1 MDYKSK
7 ILSVLLNK
15 YENSKTAH
23 TGERSA
29 QRPQFSFRQKHEL
42 SKAYNDE
49 MDYTN
54 RLEINTA
61 LKDLIRKKI
70 IEVKW
75 EKWEENRIAEKVYLQ
90 YDFIPQAY
98 REAGIEPKIEKMNR
112 ILKVLEPLAVHSW
125 EWVRQWYKEVQQ
137 SFQNNKTAR
146 INLNDVKGYELL
158 VKALSRLEGLEDSIP
173 KRTFS
178 QLVFGDTKLFETTI
192 QNRLLII
199 YKRYGDIEY
208 ESDKEYLESIGILEN
223 IQPVYIK
230 GNVDIRVRGE
240 KIALGS
246 FPGGFG
252 LMDETIKELEI
263 QYVHDESIMLI
274 ENMTTYY
281 EQIKKNNNIL
291 FIYTGGFPKKNV
303 QQLLKKLNIYLENH
317 PVPVY
322 HYGDLD
328 YGGIQIFEYIK
339 RSFFSGLEPYMMDVA
354 TYRQF
359 VKYGMEFGEGYE
371 EKLLK
376 MLENEQYSLWHEL
389 IKEML
394 KEKKRV
400 EQEVIVRNVI

>member
-1 MDYKSK
+1 MDYRSK

-15 YENSKTAH
+15 FENSKTVH

-49 MDYTN
+49 MDYKN

-61 LKDLIRKKI
+61 LKDLLGKGI

-90 YDFIPQAY
+90 YDFIPLAY
-98 REAGIEPKIEKMNR
+98 REAGIEPKFEKMNR
-112 ILKVLEPLAVHSW
+112 ILKVLEPLAIHSW
-125 EWVRQWYKEVQQ
+125 SWVRQWYKEVQQ
-137 SFQNNKTAR
+137 SFQNKKTAR
-146 INLNDVKGYELL
+146 VDLNDVKGYELL

-223 IQPVYIK
+223 IQPVYVK
-230 GNVDIRVRGE
+230 GNVDICVRGE

-246 FPGGFG
+246 LPGGLG

-281 EQIKKNNNIL
+281 EKIKKNNNML

-303 QQLLKKLNIYLENH
+303 QQLLKKLNVYLKKH
-317 PVPVY
+317 PISVY

-339 RSFFSGLEPYMMDVA
+339 RSFFAELEPYMMDVT
-354 TYRQF
+354 TYR
-359 VKYGMEFGEGYE
+359 KYINYGMEFSEGYE
-371 EKLLK
+371 EKLLR
-376 MLENEQYSLWHEL
+376 MLENERYSLWHEL

-400 EQEVIVRNVI
+400 EQEVIVI

>member
-15 YENSKTAH
+15 FENSKTVH

-61 LKDLIRKKI
+61 LKDLLSKGI

-98 REAGIEPKIEKMNR
+98 SEAGIEPKFEKMNR
-112 ILKVLEPLAVHSW
+112 ILKVLEPLAIHSW
-125 EWVRQWYKEVQQ
+125 SWVQRWYKEVQQ
-137 SFQNNKTAR
+137 SFQNNKNAR
-146 INLNDVKGYELL
+146 MDLNDVKGYELL

-208 ESDKEYLESIGILEN
+208 ESDKDYLESIGILEN
-223 IQPVYIK
+223 IQPVYVK
-230 GNVDIRVRGE
+230 GNVAICVRGE

-246 FPGGFG
+246 FPGGIG

-263 QYVHDESIMLI
+263 QYVHDESVMLI

-303 QQLLKKLNIYLENH
+303 QQLLKKLNVHLKKYPIS
-317 PVPVY
+317 VY

-339 RSFFSGLEPYMMDVA
+339 RSFFKELEPYMMDVS
-354 TYRQF
+354 TYRQY
-359 VKYGMEFGEGYE
+359 VKHGMEFSKEYE
-371 EKLLK
+371 EKLMR
-376 MLENEQYSLWHEL
+376 MLENERYSLWHEL

-400 EQEVIVRNVI
+400 EQEVIII